1 MYTSKSPNFSFNCI
15 VLISAIFFAGYFLL
29 KCPLAFVLHK
39 QHVSLLQAYSISST
53 ANILMAIV
61 SVLLGTFFK
70 ENTNQKFFLFL
81 GVLFS
86 TLAIFLLK
94 TFNFIELLCG
104 IGFYVLGGSL
114 YFFNIIIY
122 INKLLADSQTRQA
135 GNYKYQIWINI
146 GGFLGG
152 LLFILEYNN
161 DALLNEYSL
170 FTCIISLLFFA
181 LVYRDL
187 KDESFNKKN
196 LGGTAVKLLT
206 LYLFIFICLYFGFAT
221 QLISFFVFIIA
232 IGYGLYLAN
241 KGNNLNYFTLILL
254 VLFFSVP
261 YWLGYTILFNEF
273 FHLLDKNSYRVY
285 GLTANS
291 IILIDPLANV
301 VFGCF
306 VLKLYQKRASKPL
319 SNLSIGMVFLAVS
332 FIVLVLGLFHADTPQ
347 TLLPIYPIITV
358 LLFSCGE
365 FLIQSTLNASVKNLL
380 TKNENI
386 NFSMGILR
394 SSRACAAALGY
405 FFTWLTVREG
415 LMSENIVSVHE
426 SHLYI
431 ITAGYILVSLAAYY
445 YFKKRIRLVC

>member
-1 MYTSKSPNFSFNCI
+1 
-15 VLISAIFFAGYFLL
+15 
-29 KCPLAFVLHK
+29 
-39 QHVSLLQAYSISST
+39 
-53 ANILMAIV
+53 MAIV
-61 SVLLGTFFK
+61 SVLLGTFLR

-104 IGFYVLGGSL
+104 VGFYVLGGSL

-122 INKLLADSQTRQA
+122 INKLLTDPQKRQT

-170 FTCIISLLFFA
+170 FTCIISLVFFA
-181 LVYRDL
+181 LVYPSL
-187 KDESFNKKN
+187 KDERFNKKI
-196 LGGTAVKLLT
+196 LGWVVAKLVA
-206 LYLFIFICLYFGFAT
+206 LYLFIFLCLYFGFAT
-221 QLISFFVFIIA
+221 QLISFFVFIVA
-232 IGYGLYLAN
+232 ISYSLYLAN
-241 KGNNLNYFTLILL
+241 KTNSINYFTLILL

-273 FHLLDKNSYRVY
+273 FHLLDKNAYHIY

-301 VFGCF
+301 IFGCF
-306 VLKLYQKRASKPL
+306 ILKVYQKRTSKPL
-319 SNLSIGMVFLAVS
+319 SNLSIGMAFLAAS
-332 FIVLVLGLFHADTPQ
+332 FIILVLGLFQTSTPQ
-347 TLLPIYPIITV
+347 TLLPIYPIVTV

-405 FFTWLTVREG
+405 FFTWLTVGEG
-415 LMSENIVSVHE
+415 LRNENIVSTHE
-426 SHLYI
+426 SYLYM
-431 ITAGYILVSLAAYY
+431 ITAGYILLSLAAYY
-445 YFKKRIRLVC
+445 YFKRRIKLVC